1 MQIMKNDDM
10 RTTLEKLRNSHI
22 VIISA
27 FVNGFF
33 EVLENLLDNG
43 NKVDIYTGTLNC
55 FNSPYNMQSRS
66 EIFRR

>member
-27 FVNGFF
+27 FVNGVF
-33 EVLENLLDNG
+33 EVLVNIPARKN
-43 NKVDIYTGTLNC
+43 
-55 FNSPYNMQSRS
+55 R
-66 EIFRR
+66 